1 MATIVVAVLAGLLS
15 TTGFVSGLDVLVVSD
30 VGNSSATEY
39 ASKIRND
46 SARYERCKATHRCNR
61 ATAQY
66 IVDEGRYLF
75 RKSRFRS
82 GRQENADLFLDF
94 ENWQAGTLG
103 LGVDHVRA
111 NRVRG

>member
-1 MATIVVAVLAGLLS
+1 MVLAALLGAPS
-15 TTGFVSGLDVLVVSD
+15 PATALDVLVVSD
-30 VGNSSATEY
+30 VGNSTITEY
-39 ASKIRND
+39 ASKVRND
-46 SARYERCKATHRCNR
+46 SAEYERCKATHRCNR

-66 IVDEGRYLF
+66 IIDEGRYLF

-94 ENWQAGTLG
+94 EDWQAGTLG

-111 NRVRG
+111 LHP

>member
-1 MATIVVAVLAGLLS
+1 MGSSAAARVALVAVVLAGLLAAPS
-15 TTGFVSGLDVLVVSD
+15 LVLGLDVLVVSD
-30 VGNSSATEY
+30 VGNSSVTEY

-75 RKSRFRS
+75 RKSRFRA

-103 LGVDHVRA
+103 LGVDHV
-111 NRVRG
+111 